1 MGEVVFG
8 REGDPDLDLPR
19 GSWKEESGTLT
30 ESWGVGGAWGGL
42 FGGAVSSV
50 GFGGKTHTLSYQKKK
65 GRRRSYHNT
74 HGVKGS
80 AHRNAVSL

>member
-1 MGEVVFG
+1 M
-8 REGDPDLDLPR
+8 
-19 GSWKEESGTLT
+19 
-30 ESWGVGGAWGGL
+30 
-42 FGGAVSSV
+42 SSV